1 MRIAVDARSLEEEI
15 RTGVARYLSNIL
27 RELALLETED
37 DFLLLFQ
44 NKVADDAILSQ
55 KCFHKRLVKVPF
67 PPRKKVPWE
76 QIWLPRYLQR
86 IDVDLLFSP
95 SYSAPIFSPVETVV
109 TVHDITYE
117 VNPKWFHPKERI
129 KMRTLTR
136 VAAKRADHII
146 AVSESTKRDLVDYYK
161 ISSDKISVIYE
172 ASNEKFKPAVV
183 ERNRIVNKYKLN
195 NNFFLY
201 VGSFFARRNIPV
213 LIEAFQY
220 VREEV
225 PDVELLLIGQD
236 RSYPPLKLNQL
247 LTGKGLNEK
256 VKWIEYVS
264 EADLVTLYNLASAF
278 VYPSSYEGF
287 GLPVLEAMSC
297 GTPVITGDRSSLPE
311 VVGKSGLLV
320 EPTDARAFAAAMI
333 GILKNEELRRNLSE
347 KGMERA
353 KKFSWRRAA
362 EETLEV
368 FKRVAESGER

>member
-1 MRIAVDARSLEEEI
+1 M
-15 RTGVARYLSNIL
+15 
-27 RELALLETED
+27 
-37 DFLLLFQ
+37 
-44 NKVADDAILSQ
+44 
-55 KCFHKRLVKVPF
+55 
-67 PPRKKVPWE
+67 
-76 QIWLPRYLQR
+76 QR